1 MGFKHDNAITYELYI
16 IYRICVYIMLKSLMS
31 NSRIQTITLSLL
43 GLFTVTQSLKYM
55 NLYEGLENN
64 DTNFKVSDNHSKI
77 ARTYGF

>member
-1 MGFKHDNAITYELYI
+1 
-16 IYRICVYIMLKSLMS
+16 MS

-64 DTNFKVSDNHSKI
+64 DTNFKVSDNHKKI
-77 ARTYGF
+77 ARTYAF

>member
-1 MGFKHDNAITYELYI
+1 
-16 IYRICVYIMLKSLMS
+16 MS

-43 GLFTVTQSLKYM
+43 GLVTVTQSLKYM